1 MGAGT
6 VAVTDGNFETAVLQA
21 ERPVLVDFW
30 ATWCGPCRAIAPKL
44 EELATEMS
52 TEVVIAKVDVDVNQ
66 QTAARYGIR
75 SIPTLILFKGG
86 QPVEQVMG
94 NVPKEKLVEMIR
106 KHT

>member
-1 MGAGT
+1 MSAAT
-6 VAVTDGNFETAVLQA
+6 VNVTDSTFAEAVLSSA
-21 ERPVLVDFW
+21 TPVLVDFW

-52 TEVVIAKVDVDVNQ
+52 AEVVVAKVDVDTNQ